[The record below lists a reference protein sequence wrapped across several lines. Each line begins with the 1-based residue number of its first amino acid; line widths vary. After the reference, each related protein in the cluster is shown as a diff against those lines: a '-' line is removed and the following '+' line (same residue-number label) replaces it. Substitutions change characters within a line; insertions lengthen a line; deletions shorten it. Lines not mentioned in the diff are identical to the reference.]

1 MIPNDETLPAKIIPQ
16 TNRHH
21 HCKGYDTSKRR
32 RQNFFDLTTDT
43 LHLPSDGYHF
53 LALTLF
59 TTLKGWGTGVSHL
72 AGFAS

>member
-32 RQNFFDLTTDT
+32 RQNFFNLTTDASSPT
-43 LHLPSDGYHF
+43 LWRLP
-53 LALTLF
+53 LF
-59 TTLKGWGTGVSHL
+59 
-72 AGFAS
+72 